1 MSLKLEIVTPEKEV
15 FSDEVDT
22 CVLPGI
28 DGEMGILPSH
38 APLVTII
45 TPGELSYTK
54 GGETMFL
61 AIGEGFIEV
70 GPDVVSVM
78 TDMALSDEHID
89 EDAVEKALQSA
100 RDALLLKNTDEEV
113 AAVQASIQKSL
124 AQLHVKRRRRRL

>member
-1 MSLKLEIVTPEKEV
+1 MPLKLEIVTPEKEI

-54 GGETMFL
+54 GGQTVFL
-61 AIGEGFIEV
+61 AVGDGFIEV
-70 GPDVVSVM
+70 GSEGVAVM
-78 TDMALSDEHID
+78 TDMALGDELID
-89 EDAVEKALQSA
+89 EEAVEKALQSA
-100 RDALLLKNTDEEV
+100 RDALELKTTDEEI

>member
-1 MSLKLEIVTPEKEV
+1 MALKLEIVTPEREI

-28 DGEMGILPSH
+28 DGEMWILPSH

-54 GGETMFL
+54 SGETVFL
-61 AIGEGFIEV
+61 AVGEGFIEV
-70 GPDVVSVM
+70 GPSGVSVM
-78 TDMALSDEHID
+78 TDMAVGDEAID
-89 EDAVEKALQSA
+89 EEAVEKALQSA
-100 RDALLLKNTDEEV
+100 KDALELKTTDEEV

-124 AQLHVKRRRRRL
+124 AQLRVKRRRRRI

>member
-1 MSLKLEIVTPEKEV
+1 MPLQLEIVTPEKEV

-28 DGEMGILPSH
+28 DGEIGVLPAH
-38 APLVTII
+38 APLITVI

-54 GGETMFL
+54 GGETIFL

-70 GPDVVSVM
+70 GPKGVSVM
-78 TDMALSDEHID
+78 ADMALGDEHID
-89 EDAVEKALQSA
+89 EEAVEKALASA
-100 RDALLLKNTDEEV
+100 RKALELKGTDEEV

-124 AQLHVKRRRRRL
+124 VQLRVKRRRRRL

>member
-1 MSLKLEIVTPEKEV
+1 MALRLEIVTPEEEI
-15 FSDEVDT
+15 FSDEVDI

-28 DGEMGILPSH
+28 DGEMGVLPSH
-38 APLVTII
+38 AALVTII

-54 GGETMFL
+54 GGETEFL
-61 AIGEGFIEV
+61 AVGEGFIEV
-70 GPDVVSVM
+70 GPDGVSVM
-78 TDMALSDEHID
+78 TDMAISDEHID

-100 RDALLLKNTDEEV
+100 RDALAEKTTDEEV

>member
-1 MSLKLEIVTPEKEV
+1 MPLKLEIVTPEKEI

-54 GGETMFL
+54 GGHTVFL
-61 AIGEGFIEV
+61 AVGDGFIEV
-70 GPDVVSVM
+70 GSEGVAVM
-78 TDMALSDEHID
+78 TDMALGDELID
-89 EDAVEKALQSA
+89 EAAVEKALQSA
-100 RDALLLKNTDEEV
+100 RDALELKTTDEEI

>member
-1 MSLKLEIVTPEKEV
+1 MPLKLEIVTPEKEI

-28 DGEMGILPSH
+28 DGEMGVLPSH

-54 GGETMFL
+54 GGETLYL
-61 AIGEGFIEV
+61 AVGEGFIEV
-70 GPDVVSVM
+70 GDEGVTVM
-78 TDMALSDEHID
+78 TDMAISDDAID
-89 EDAVEKALQSA
+89 EEAVEKALQSA
-100 RDALLLKNTDEEV
+100 KDALALKTTDEEV

-124 AQLHVKRRRRRL
+124 AQLQVKRRRRRL

>member
-1 MSLKLEIVTPEKEV
+1 MPLKLEIVTPEKEI

-28 DGEMGILPSH
+28 DGEMGVLPSH

-54 GGETMFL
+54 GGDTVFL
-61 AIGEGFIEV
+61 AVGEGFIEV
-70 GPDVVSVM
+70 GAEGVAVM
-78 TDMALSDEHID
+78 TDMAVSDEHID
-89 EDAVEKALQSA
+89 EEAVEKALQSA
-100 RDALLLKNTDEEV
+100 REALEGKSTDEEV
-113 AAVQASIQKSL
+113 AIIEASIAKSL

>member
-1 MSLKLEIVTPEKEV
+1 MPLKLEIVTPERGI

-28 DGEMGILPSH
+28 DGEMGVLPAH

-54 GGETMFL
+54 GGETIFL
-61 AIGEGFIEV
+61 AVGEGFIEV
-70 GPDVVSVM
+70 GPEGVSVM
-78 TDMALSDEHID
+78 TDMAVSDDLID
-89 EDAVEKALQSA
+89 EEAVEKALKSA
-100 RDALLLKNTDEEV
+100 RDALELKTTDEEV

>member
-1 MSLKLEIVTPEKEV
+1 MPLKLEIVTPEKEV

>member
-1 MSLKLEIVTPEKEV
+1 MPLKLEIVTPEKEI

-28 DGEMGILPSH
+28 DGEMGVLPSH

-61 AIGEGFIEV
+61 AVGEGFIEV
-70 GPDVVSVM
+70 GPEVVSVM
-78 TDMALSDEHID
+78 TDMAISDELID
-89 EDAVEKALQSA
+89 EEAVEKALQSA
-100 RDALLLKNTDEEV
+100 RDALEQKSTDEEV
-113 AAVQASIQKSL
+113 AIIEASIAKSL

>member
-1 MSLKLEIVTPEKEV
+1 MPLKLEIVTPEKEI

-28 DGEMGILPSH
+28 DGEMGVLPSH

-54 GGETMFL
+54 SGQTVFL
-61 AIGEGFIEV
+61 AVGDGFIEV
-70 GPDVVSVM
+70 GPAGVSVM
-78 TDMALSDEHID
+78 TDMAISDDLID
-89 EDAVEKALQSA
+89 EAAVEKALQSA
-100 RDALLLKNTDEEV
+100 RDALELKTTDEEV
-113 AAVQASIQKSL
+113 AAVQASIQRSL

>member
-1 MSLKLEIVTPEKEV
+1 MPFKLEIVTPEKEI

-28 DGEMGILPSH
+28 DGEMGVLPSH

-54 GGETMFL
+54 GGDTIFL
-61 AIGEGFIEV
+61 AVGEGFIEV
-70 GPDVVSVM
+70 GPEGVSVM

-89 EDAVEKALQSA
+89 EEAVEKALQSA
-100 RDALLLKNTDEEV
+100 RDALANKSTDEDV

-124 AQLHVKRRRRRL
+124 AQLQVKRRRRRV

>member
-1 MSLKLEIVTPEKEV
+1 MPLRLEIVTPEREI

-28 DGEMGILPSH
+28 DGEIGVLPAH

-54 GGETMFL
+54 GGETVFL
-61 AIGEGFIEV
+61 AVGEGFIEV
-70 GPDVVSVM
+70 GPEGVAVM
-78 TDMALSDEHID
+78 TDMAVSDEHID
-89 EDAVEKALQSA
+89 EAAVEQALQSA
-100 RDALLLKNTDEEV
+100 RDALALKSTDEEI

-124 AQLHVKRRRRRL
+124 AQLHVKRRKRRL

>member
-1 MSLKLEIVTPEKEV
+1 MPLRLDIVTPEQEV

-28 DGEMGILPSH
+28 DGEMGVLPSH

-54 GGETMFL
+54 DGNTVFL
-61 AIGEGFIEV
+61 AVGEGFIEV
-70 GPDVVSVM
+70 TGESVSVM
-78 TDMALSDEHID
+78 TDMALSDEAID
-89 EDAVEKALQSA
+89 EQAVEKALQSA
-100 RDALLLKNTDEEV
+100 RDALAEKTTDEEV

-124 AQLHVKRRRRRL
+124 AQLRVKRRRRSI

>member
-1 MSLKLEIVTPEKEV
+1 MPLKLEIVTPEKEV

-38 APLVTII
+38 APLVSII
-45 TPGELSYTK
+45 SPGELSYTK
-54 GGETMFL
+54 GGHTIFL
-61 AIGEGFIEV
+61 AVGEGFIEV
-70 GPDVVSVM
+70 GAKGVTVM
-78 TDMALSDEHID
+78 TDMALSDESID
-89 EDAVEKALQSA
+89 EEAVEKALQSA
-100 RDALLLKNTDEEV
+100 RDALALKTTDEEV

>member
-1 MSLKLEIVTPEKEV
+1 MPLKLEIVTPEKEI

-54 GGETMFL
+54 GGQTVFL
-61 AIGEGFIEV
+61 AVGDGFIEV
-70 GPDVVSVM
+70 GAEGVAVM
-78 TDMALSDEHID
+78 TDMALGDELID
-89 EDAVEKALQSA
+89 EEAVEKALQSA
-100 RDALLLKNTDEEV
+100 RDALELKTTDEEI